1 VEREGL
7 EHVNDELRAMYE
19 EYLTAISSGELD
31 RAMGIGLSMLDKL
44 LKVAKDTVLTRITTP
59 AAREAALSVL
69 SHHERA
75 LSFVRGAQ
83 EAVGS
88 LPPVYS
94 IGVKEEV
101 LEVLTSSINGLFS
114 FVLGALVVIAD
125 IVAAASTREIG

>member
-1 VEREGL
+1 M
-7 EHVNDELRAMYE
+7 RAMYE
-19 EYLTAISSGELD
+19 DYLTAISSGELD
-31 RAMGIGLSMLDKL
+31 RAIGIGLDILDKL
-44 LKVAKDTVLTRITTP
+44 LEVAKDTVLARITAP

-83 EAVGS
+83 EAVGT
-88 LPPVYS
+88 LPPLYS

-125 IVAAASTREIG
+125 IIAAASMREIG